1 MLVMLVNSI
10 QSQHAFCSYLWT
22 KCCVPVRAF
31 AHTQQHLFPNSFPF
45 WLSRKMPG
53 RIGHLIKDL
62 SLDDVPLRR
71 QGCPTGEV
79 MCIWALCGFMHHP
92 VTALDQKE
100 TRKSYCSMPE
110 TNTHALLCSGW
121 CVQWGCDTAAV
132 SFSESENVM
141 LASGGSCST
150 RGSACDV
157 LHWCCLP
164 CNIAILLDVSEI
176 QSQFSQY
183 FNL

>member
-1 MLVMLVNSI
+1 MHFAFIYGPGAVCLCVPLLTHNSI
-10 QSQHAFCSYLWT
+10 FSLTPSHFGLVW
-22 KCCVPVRAF
+22 
-31 AHTQQHLFPNSFPF
+31 
-45 WLSRKMPG
+45 RKMPD

-62 SLDDVPLRR
+62 SLDDVPLHR

-79 MCIWALCGFMHHP
+79 MCIWALCGFIHLP

-100 TRKSYCSMPE
+100 TRKSYCSMPD
-110 TNTHALLCSGW
+110 TNTHALLHSWW

-141 LASGGSCST
+141 LASWGSSSVC
-150 RGSACDV
+150 GLVCNV

-164 CNIAILLDVSEI
+164 CNLGNLLDVSEI
-176 QSQFSQY
+176 HSQFSHY
-183 FNL
+183 FNF